1 MLVDEAQTG
10 GVSHV
15 TQLHTRRLE
24 RGFLENG
31 PKRREVSA
39 TQ

>member
-1 MLVDEAQTG
+1 MMVNEAQTG

-15 TQLHTRRLE
+15 AKLHTRRLE

-31 PKRREVSA
+31 PKRRKEYR
-39 TQ
+39 